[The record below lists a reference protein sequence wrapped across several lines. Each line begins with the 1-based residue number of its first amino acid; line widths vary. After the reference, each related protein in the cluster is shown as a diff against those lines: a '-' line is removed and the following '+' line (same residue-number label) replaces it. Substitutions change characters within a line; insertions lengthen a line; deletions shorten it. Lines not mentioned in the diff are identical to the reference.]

1 MPVGGLVAPAT
12 GHAAD
17 PVVRN
22 AKIHTGDPVRLQ
34 AGAVAARDGV
44 VMFVGDDND
53 VAAQVGPAT
62 QVVDALG
69 RRLVS
74 LSVPDRFL
82 GALAGAGLLSRTELA
97 PAPAPATHR
106 LSETHAARIGPT
118 RSAP

>member
-1 MPVGGLVAPAT
+1 
-12 GHAAD
+12 
-17 PVVRN
+17 
-22 AKIHTGDPVRLQ
+22 
-34 AGAVAARDGV
+34 
-44 VMFVGDDND
+44 MFVGDDNDD

-82 GALAGAGLLSRTELA
+82 GALAGAGLLSPHRTRR
-97 PAPAPATHR
+97 APAPATHR
-106 LSETHAARIGPT
+106 LSDTHAARIGPT